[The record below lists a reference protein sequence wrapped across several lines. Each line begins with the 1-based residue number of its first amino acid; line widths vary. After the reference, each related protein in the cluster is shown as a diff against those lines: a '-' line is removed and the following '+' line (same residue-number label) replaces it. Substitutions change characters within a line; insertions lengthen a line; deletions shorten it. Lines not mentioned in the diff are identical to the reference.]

1 MIPGYS
7 PTDRPRTP
15 GELQS
20 GMPREL
26 HEAGTRSA
34 KGPWITLAVVVLVVL
49 GTIMLLSLIPEG
61 AVTTTT
67 SILVP
72 DAPVG

>member
-7 PTDRPRTP
+7 DRPRTP

-26 HEAGTRSA
+26 HQAGRKSA
-34 KGPWITLAVVVLVVL
+34 KGPWITLAVVVLVVVL
-49 GTIMLLSLIPEG
+49 GTILLLSLIPEG
-61 AVTTTT
+61 PVTTTT

>member
-1 MIPGYS
+1 
-7 PTDRPRTP
+7 
-15 GELQS
+15 
-20 GMPREL
+20 MPREL
-26 HEAGTRSA
+26 HQAGSRSA

-49 GTIMLLSLIPEG
+49 GTILLLSLIPEG
-61 AVTTTT
+61 PVTTTT